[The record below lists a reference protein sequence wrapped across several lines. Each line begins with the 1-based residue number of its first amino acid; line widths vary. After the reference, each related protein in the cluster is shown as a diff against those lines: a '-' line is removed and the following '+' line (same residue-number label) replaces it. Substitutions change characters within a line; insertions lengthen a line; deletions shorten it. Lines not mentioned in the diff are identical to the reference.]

1 LKRSIGSDVIAVR
14 IAATDGERASQC
26 LLGISGIDAVEVNGE
41 QLIVSATNGA
51 AVVSPVAVALSD
63 NNIAVSE
70 LTLRTPTLDDVFL
83 HTTGARMQADE
94 AVA

>member
-1 LKRSIGSDVIAVR
+1 MD
-14 IAATDGERASQC
+14 DGERARQC
-26 LLGISGIDAVEVNGE
+26 LSYISGVDAVEVNGE

-51 AVVSPVAVALSD
+51 AVVSPVAVALSES
-63 NNIAVSE
+63 NIAVTE

-94 AVA
+94 ALA